1 MHDKECIIPFTI
13 YIMHEK
19 SFDFQK
25 LQERNRVFMKEI
37 RKTKIVCTL
46 GPSTDKGDV
55 LRQLMLEGMN
65 VARFNFS
72 HGSHEEQK
80 GRLEKLVALR
90 KELNLPVAALLDTK
104 GPEIRLK
111 ELKGGKAEL
120 KEGQLFTLA
129 LGDFVGDAS
138 RVAITY
144 EDLHNDVHVGDRIL
158 IDDGLIEMKV
168 IRLDGTDIVCEVVN
182 GGMISNKKGV
192 NVPNVELSMP
202 FISETDYNDIVFG
215 IENGFDFIA
224 ASFTRTA
231 DDILQ
236 IRKILDEHDCKS
248 INIIAKIENKQG
260 VDNIDE
266 IIRVSDGI
274 MVARGDMGVEIP
286 AQEVPHIQKEII
298 RKCNEACK
306 TVITATQML
315 DSMIRN
321 PRPTRAEVTDVANAV
336 YDGTDAVMLSGETAM
351 GKYPIDALKMM
362 VSIVEETEAYLD
374 YSAYRR
380 RKVTEENMKNI
391 SNAVCSASVSTAHD
405 IGADY
410 IIAPS
415 ITGFTSMMLS
425 KWRPA
430 ARIIGMSPSTT
441 TVRQMM
447 LQWGVTPIWSRRA
460 ESTDELIENSL
471 EELKSGNVINSGDLA
486 VITAGIV
493 TYARRHEAAAAT
505 NIMRVVSVD

>member
-1 MHDKECIIPFTI
+1 M
-13 YIMHEK
+13 
-19 SFDFQK
+19 
-25 LQERNRVFMKEI
+25 
-37 RKTKIVCTL
+37 RKTKIICTM
-46 GPSTDKGDV
+46 GPSADKGDV
-55 LRQLMLEGMN
+55 MEQLVREGMD

-72 HGSHEEQK
+72 HGPHDEQR
-80 GRLEKLVALR
+80 GRIQKLRELR
-90 KELNLPVAALLDTK
+90 KKYDRPVAALLDTK
-104 GPEIRLK
+104 GPEIRLGCFKDGKVSLEEGQIFTFTNKDIEGTNECVSITYK
-111 ELKGGKAEL
+111 ELYKDVRPGG
-120 KEGQLFTLA
+120 
-129 LGDFVGDAS
+129 
-138 RVAITY
+138 
-144 EDLHNDVHVGDRIL
+144 HIL
-158 IDDGLIEMKV
+158 VDDGLVDLEVQDISGK
-168 IRLDGTDIVCEVVN
+168 DIVCKVINAGVI
-182 GGMISNKKGV
+182 GDKKGV
-192 NVPNVELSMP
+192 NVPGANLKMP
-202 FISETDYNDIVFG
+202 FISKKDHDDLLFG
-215 IENGFDFIA
+215 IQEGFDFVA

-231 DDILQ
+231 NDIREV
-236 IRKILDEHDCKS
+236 RKILKENGGEE
-248 INIIAKIENKQG
+248 IQIIAKIENQQG

-266 IIRVSDGI
+266 IIEAADGI
-274 MVARGDMGVEIP
+274 MIARGDMGVEIP

-447 LQWGVTPIWSRRA
+447 LQWGVTPVWSRRA
-460 ESTDELIENSL
+460 DSTDELIENSL

-493 TYARRHEAAAAT
+493 TYARRHEAATAT